1 MVYRPLKGEVL
12 DGVVSGVERVGLE
25 VRVGACK
32 AFIPHTKIPSDMKY
46 SEERQS
52 FVSDED
58 PTNEIK
64 VDTIIRFKV
73 ENVSIKGQEGA
84 AILVGPAHSSQSL
97 GRCPKTSSAPTVLI
111 KSLRVIPSLK
121 VIIADV
127 AEARAR
133 EVHRR
138 ERTRPQAHGRKA
150 RHAQQRS
157 ARRRRR

>member
-12 DGVVSGVERVGLE
+12 DGIVSGVERVGLE

-52 FVSDED
+52 FVSDDD

-64 VDTIIRFKV
+64 GDTIIRFKV

-84 AILVGPAHSSQSL
+84 AILVRSPHSSRSSE
-97 GRCPKTSSAPTVLI
+97 RSPKTSSALWALI
-111 KSLRVIPSLK
+111 KSFASHP
-121 VIIADV
+121 
-127 AEARAR
+127 
-133 EVHRR
+133 H
-138 ERTRPQAHGRKA
+138 
-150 RHAQQRS
+150 
-157 ARRRRR
+157 